1 MTTPLPTSDVLSLLR
16 TALRASQKAA
26 DAIAIP
32 TLLLPRQWLGGRSG
46 GRDIRIED
54 AAVYWFRENGFFAE
68 RSYKGGQRGYA
79 EVFRVLEYWRPWDP
93 DLIRR
98 DYRDSIADQ
107 QAGVAR
113 ILDLT
118 DEQRLAMSFSERFA
132 EEQLEEKLTLVET
145 LTEEQFE
152 GCYQAIFDS
161 WEDDEDGY
169 VVEDFDVRA
178 GAPDLFVWHPD
189 AASGTW
195 FFCETK
201 AHGDYLGAA
210 QYAWLREWWSHID
223 GRLLL
228 ILVDSDV

>member
-1 MTTPLPTSDVLSLLR
+1 MTTPLPASDVLALLR
-16 TALRASQKAA
+16 MALGASQKAD

-32 TLLLPRQWLGGRSG
+32 TLLVPGQWLGGKISRKDS
-46 GRDIRIED
+46 RIED
-54 AAVYWFRENGFFAE
+54 AVVYWFRENGFFAE

-93 DLIRR
+93 DSIRQ

-107 QAGVAR
+107 QAGIAS
-113 ILDLT
+113 ILNLT
-118 DEQRLAMSFSERFA
+118 DEQRQAMSFSERFA

-152 GCYQAIFDS
+152 GCYQAVFDS

-169 VVEDFDVRA
+169 VVEDFDLRA
-178 GAPDLFVWHPD
+178 GAPDLFVWHPN
-189 AASGTW
+189 AASDTW

-201 AHGDYLGAA
+201 AHGDYLGTA
-210 QYAWLREWWSHID
+210 QHAWLREWWSHID
-223 GRLLL
+223 GRFLL